1 MPPLKIV
8 CHRNNPPVGGWAGL
22 GLGLLCLVLRL
33 RSPAASSQAFW
44 LQACAGMFGLI
55 GAWILLWAPKRTT
68 IVDAD
73 QNRVFIEDRNRFK
86 TRTRVIPF
94 ALIAG
99 VATREWEDPDPDLR
113 PFKSVHSWLVLRLRS
128 GEEIEM
134 TDHNSGARAFDTLES
149 EVSGRLRG

>member
-8 CHRNNPPVGGWAGL
+8 CHRNNPPAGGWAGL
-22 GLGLLCLVLRL
+22 GLGLLCLVVGR

-73 QNRVFIEDRNRFK
+73 KNQVFLEDRDRFR
-86 TRTRVIPF
+86 TRNRVIPF
-94 ALIAG
+94 ALIAE
-99 VATREWEDPDPDLR
+99 VAVQEWEDPDPDLR
-113 PFKSVHSWLVLRLRS
+113 PFKSIHSWLVLRLWT
-128 GEEIEM
+128 GEEIEI
-134 TDHNSGARAFDTLES
+134 TDHQRGALAFDGLES
-149 EVSGRLRG
+149 AISSRLFR